1 MPKLPEFATEEE
13 LAAWVDTH
21 DTADYLDE
29 MEDADEVFTVR
40 RTRFTT
46 KPLDVHLRTDLFA
59 AIEEA
64 AERRGIP
71 YQMLV
76 QNWLREKVLQETS
89 ELARQH

>member
-40 RTRFTT
+40 
-46 KPLDVHLRTDLFA
+46 PSV
-59 AIEEA
+59 
-64 AERRGIP
+64 
-71 YQMLV
+71 
-76 QNWLREKVLQETS
+76 TS
-89 ELARQH
+89 